1 MTPASSASAS
11 GRPVVVVCR
20 VRVRP
25 PALVSTTN
33 TPTPV
38 TAPSGARQVAGT
50 SMASATNAAGTH
62 AFVPVSSH
70 APSGCAV
77 AVVAGSVPP
86 GRMTSPAN
94 SAMAAVRM
102 VSPAATPGSQALRC
116 ASVPKRAIGR
126 AP

>member
-1 MTPASSASAS
+1 M
-11 GRPVVVVCR
+11 
-20 VRVRP
+20 
-25 PALVSTTN
+25 STTK

-38 TAPSGARQVAGT
+38 PEPSPARHVAGT

-62 AFVPVSSH
+62 ALVPVSSH
-70 APSGCAV
+70 EPSGWAV
-77 AVVAGSVPP
+77 AVVVGSVPP
-86 GRMTSPAN
+86 GRITSPTS